1 MSDTQPVQPVAAP
14 RGFDNY
20 RSPQVGLA
28 FLLILVGAAVVFGV
42 YVKGSPELFAS
53 IAGMVLT
60 ATIGAVS
67 GFAFGSSNGSQKK
80 TEALLAPPSPPQK
93 DVA

>member
-1 MSDTQPVQPVAAP
+1 MSGLPKATICAVSS
-14 RGFDNY
+14 FDRY

-42 YVKGSPELFAS
+42 YTKGSPELFAAT
-53 IAGMVLT
+53 AGMVIG

-67 GFAFGSSNGSQKK
+67 TFAFGSSKGSQDK
-80 TEALLAPPSPPQK
+80 TAVAAPTSLPP
-93 DVA
+93 VM